1 MTFSGTRRAEVG
13 GTLGSSA
20 GLNYI
25 ASTNALY
32 RAAFQFRVSQSDL
45 DPAAFVRT
53 ALRLGRAK
61 IFGRTTVRGTEVIR
75 IQFSA
80 WYRTPAARRL
90 EPIAIYYV
98 DANTYRPVRVVS
110 PPPYGRIAMSPDGQ
124 AVRSA
129 AWPSFLKTGVTYPEH
144 AGLGFPMDPSAFLA
158 GFPGTSTRSFP
169 VIPQYT
175 TVSAPRAHLV
185 YDFDNYELLAPTAA
199 NRRLTSV
206 RAVRDGIAAY
216 AAGFRAAST
225 PLFSAFNAYYGRDCF
240 GVTGQL
246 RTCGERVAEVRAT
259 IPPLLRFVTGHTPPA
274 SSLPETKA
282 DLDRFV
288 GTLHSLQYGFAKLA
302 ALVAADD
309 FVNPTRYADP
319 IRFWNAIFELQADI
333 PELRLRFSF

>member
-1 MTFSGTRRAEVG
+1 M
-13 GTLGSSA
+13 
-20 GLNYI
+20 NYI

-225 PLFSAFNAYYGRDCF
+225 PLFSAFNAYYGPRSA
-240 GVTGQL
+240 
-246 RTCGERVAEVRAT
+246 R
-259 IPPLLRFVTGHTPPA
+259 RFRRSSA
-274 SSLPETKA
+274 SSPATHRRRA
-282 DLDRFV
+282 RCRRPRRISTGSSARF
-288 GTLHSLQYGFAKLA
+288 TASSTDSRSSQLWSRR
-302 ALVAADD
+302 
-309 FVNPTRYADP
+309 TT
-319 IRFWNAIFELQADI
+319 
-333 PELRLRFSF
+333 S